1 MSVAPPHTKLKRED
15 EWVPEDW
22 ELEQLAARLQASH
35 IQHSSMS
42 LLDHL
47 ASMQTP
53 VAAQPSA
60 SVFIDPP
67 KRRKSADDMGCKRR
81 KSADDTGVPSKRPR
95 PPQYFLSPQITRLY
109 DLENLYM
116 SGAGP

>member
-22 ELEQLAARLQASH
+22 ELEQLA
-35 IQHSSMS
+35 
-42 LLDHL
+42 
-47 ASMQTP
+47 SMQTP
-53 VAAQPSA
+53 VAAQPPA

-67 KRRKSADDMGCKRR
+67 KRRKSADDMGSKRR

-95 PPQYFLSPQITRLY
+95 PPQYFL
-109 DLENLYM
+109 
-116 SGAGP
+116 

>member
-67 KRRKSADDMGCKRR
+67 KRRKSADD
-81 KSADDTGVPSKRPR
+81 TGVPSKRPR

>member
-22 ELEQLAARLQASH
+22 ELEQLA
-35 IQHSSMS
+35 
-42 LLDHL
+42 
-47 ASMQTP
+47 SMQTP

-67 KRRKSADDMGCKRR
+67 KRR